1 MPSFTNAPAQAD
13 EQLMALRAL
22 KARYPYMFVRPHIGQ
37 DFYRGWLAEFIVA
50 CNAIDELLGADKR
63 GFHFRQLKEKYGWAR
78 YYWATDQVTPLR
90 LSLIANGGVLER
102 QYGLDSAD
110 RVDQQI
116 CQILLAAEKS
126 SMQKCIVCSE
136 HAESR
141 SFGGWRVRTCDR
153 HGPDAM
159 ERDALFH
166 AAHLRDAEESI

>member
-37 DFYRGWLAEFIVA
+37 DFYRGWLADFIVA

-126 SMQKCIVCSE
+126 LAAGTDAAFMKAKIATARFYAD
-136 HAESR
+136 HILT
-141 SFGGWRVRTCDR
+141 RVPGT
-153 HGPDAM
+153 
-159 ERDALFH
+159 RDAIVDGADSVTAL
-166 AAHLRDAEESI
+166 ALESF